1 MPHRN
6 SDPKQQ
12 FEAVEDILT
21 RWLKERRELLGKY
34 TEIAVV
40 LDSGLSDE
48 NLQQRQK
55 VLCELLVDYVSAG
68 HFEIFHE
75 LIDEAESFAD
85 GSGELAG
92 KLMPAIADTTE
103 VIMAYEEKYSGAQ
116 GRPEKLKRDLSAL
129 GEALESRFVL
139 EDQLIAGLH
148 TRHRRLVAD
157 APTTGQTPQSA

>member
-6 SDPKQQ
+6 SNPKQQ
-12 FEAVEDILT
+12 FEAVEDLLT
-21 RWLKERRELLGKY
+21 RWLKERREVLGKY
-34 TEIAVV
+34 TEIAVA

-68 HFEIFHE
+68 HFEVFHE

-148 TRHRRLVAD
+148 SRHRRLVAN
-157 APTTGQTPQSA
+157 ASTTGQAPQSA

>member
-6 SDPKQQ
+6 SNPKHQ
-12 FEAVEDILT
+12 FEAVEDLLT

-34 TEIAVV
+34 TEIAVA
-40 LDSGLSDE
+40 LDSQLSDE

-68 HFEIFHE
+68 HFEVFHE
-75 LIDEAESFAD
+75 VIDEAESFAD

-103 VIMAYEEKYSGAQ
+103 LIMAYEEKYSGAQ

-139 EDQLIAGLH
+139 GPGRGTGVALCAGRP
-148 TRHRRLVAD
+148 TDRRPSHQTS
-157 APTTGQTPQSA
+157 APGG